1 MKDEGLRK
9 KLYLVR
15 SQKSKCKGT
24 AFFAKRQNIMF
35 LFSVCLKKAV
45 SLYGNLPIQNISTE
59 NMNTIFIVLPILTIL
74 MFDLGL
80 VLRPA
85 DFRLI
90 AERPK
95 PIVIG
100 LVGQIV
106 LLPLIA
112 WGLIKFAGVVPLF
125 AQTLTPLF
133 VIGIML
139 VACSPGG
146 SSSNVFSMLAK
157 GDVALSVT
165 LTTCSSIIT
174 LFTLPL
180 IMSWVTSEVGDA
192 VNIHLPVGRLLVQ
205 NIVLMVVPI
214 SLGFVLNLY
223 KSELAARIHEV
234 LKRIA
239 MPALVLLVTIF
250 FIQHRQ
256 TIVAEFGSLGMMMTI
271 LILSTT
277 GCGALLAW
285 LFRLTGKERRTLV
298 IEIGMQNAAQAITIA
313 CSPLIFNN
321 EIIAIPAIIYALMM
335 NLVLIAYVGITKLR
349 P

>member
-1 MKDEGLRK
+1 
-9 KLYLVR
+9 
-15 SQKSKCKGT
+15 
-24 AFFAKRQNIMF
+24 
-35 LFSVCLKKAV
+35 
-45 SLYGNLPIQNISTE
+45 
-59 NMNTIFIVLPILTIL
+59 MNAIFIVLPILTLL

-80 VLRPA
+80 TLRPA

-95 PIVIG
+95 PVLIG
-100 LVGQIV
+100 LIGQII

-112 WGLIKFAGVVPLF
+112 WGLISLTPFFAQLSPLF
-125 AQTLTPLF
+125 F
-133 VIGIML
+133 IGIML

-165 LTTCSSIIT
+165 LTACSSIIT

-180 IMSWVTSEVGDA
+180 IMAWVTAGVGET
-192 VNIHLPVGRLLVQ
+192 VNIHLPVGKLLIQ

-214 SLGFVLNLY
+214 SIGFVINLY
-223 KSELAARIHEV
+223 RSAKAEKIHNV

-250 FIQHRQ
+250 FVQHKQ
-256 TIVAEFGSLGMMMTI
+256 TIVTHFASLGLMMTL
-271 LILSTT
+271 LILASTA
-277 GCGALLAW
+277 CGAGLAW
-285 LFRLTGKERRTLV
+285 LARLSGRERRTLV

-313 CSPLIFNN
+313 CSPLVFNN
-321 EIIAIPAIIYALMM
+321 EVIAIPAIIYALMM
-335 NLVLIAYVGITKLR
+335 NLVLLAYVGITKLKK
-349 P
+349 

>member
-1 MKDEGLRK
+1 
-9 KLYLVR
+9 
-15 SQKSKCKGT
+15 
-24 AFFAKRQNIMF
+24 
-35 LFSVCLKKAV
+35 
-45 SLYGNLPIQNISTE
+45 
-59 NMNTIFIVLPILTIL
+59 MNAIFIVLPILILL

-80 VLRPA
+80 TLKPQ
-85 DFRLI
+85 DFKLI
-90 AERPK
+90 VQRPK
-95 PIVIG
+95 PMIVG
-100 LVGQIV
+100 LVGQII

-112 WGLIKFAGVVPLF
+112 WGIIQLSAISHPLS
-125 AQTLTPLF
+125 ALF

-165 LTTCSSIIT
+165 LTACSSLIT
-174 LFTLPL
+174 LFILPL
-180 IMSWVTSEVGDA
+180 IMAWVTASVGEATD
-192 VNIHLPVGRLLVQ
+192 IRLPIGNLVIQ

-214 SLGFVLNLY
+214 SIGFVVNIFREQ
-223 KSELAARIHEV
+223 SAAKIHNI

-239 MPALVLLVTIF
+239 MPALVLLVTVF
-250 FIQHRQ
+250 FFQHKQ
-256 TIVAEFGSLGMMMTI
+256 TIVAEFASLGLTMTI
-271 LILSTT
+271 LILATT

-285 LFRLTGKERRTLV
+285 LLRLTTKERRTLV

-335 NLVLIAYVGITKLR
+335 NLILLAYVGITKIQKQ
-349 P
+349 

>member
-1 MKDEGLRK
+1 M
-9 KLYLVR
+9 
-15 SQKSKCKGT
+15 S
-24 AFFAKRQNIMF
+24 
-35 LFSVCLKKAV
+35 
-45 SLYGNLPIQNISTE
+45 
-59 NMNTIFIVLPILTIL
+59 TIFIVLPILTLL

-80 VLRPA
+80 ALKPA

-95 PIVIG
+95 PVLIG
-100 LVGQIV
+100 LFGQII

-112 WGLIKFAGVVPLF
+112 WGICSLTPYTIHH
-125 AQTLTPLF
+125 TPLF
-133 VIGIML
+133 IIGIML

-165 LTTCSSIIT
+165 LTACRSIIT

-180 IMSWVTSEVGDA
+180 IMAWVTQSVGEA
-192 VNIHLPVGRLLVQ
+192 VDIHLPIGKLLVQ

-214 SLGFVLNLY
+214 SIGFIVNLF
-223 KSELAARIHEV
+223 KPQAAEKIHNI

-239 MPALVLLVTIF
+239 MPALVLLVTVF
-250 FIQHRQ
+250 FFQHKQ
-256 TIVAEFGSLGMMMTI
+256 TIVTEFGSLGLTMSV
-271 LILSTT
+271 LILATT
-277 GCGALLAW
+277 SCGALMAW
-285 LFRLTGKERRTLV
+285 LFRLTTKERRTLV

-335 NLVLIAYVGITKLR
+335 NLILLAYVGITKIK
-349 P
+349 

>member
-1 MKDEGLRK
+1 
-9 KLYLVR
+9 
-15 SQKSKCKGT
+15 
-24 AFFAKRQNIMF
+24 
-35 LFSVCLKKAV
+35 
-45 SLYGNLPIQNISTE
+45 
-59 NMNTIFIVLPILTIL
+59 MNAIFIVLPILTIL

-80 VLRPA
+80 TLKPQ
-85 DFRLI
+85 DFQLI
-90 AERPK
+90 AQRPK
-95 PIVIG
+95 PVIVG
-100 LVGQIV
+100 LVGQII

-112 WGLIKFAGVVPLF
+112 WLIIRSPFTFHLSPLF
-125 AQTLTPLF
+125 I
-133 VIGIML
+133 IGIML

-165 LTTCSSIIT
+165 LTACSSIIT

-180 IMSWVTSEVGDA
+180 IMAWVTASVGESTD
-192 VNIHLPVGRLLVQ
+192 IHLPIVNLLIQ

-214 SLGFVLNLY
+214 SIGFVLNIY
-223 KSELAARIHEV
+223 KEQTAAKIHNV

-239 MPALVLLVTIF
+239 MPALVLLVTVF
-250 FIQHRQ
+250 FFQHKQ
-256 TIVAEFGSLGMMMTI
+256 TIVDQFTSLGLTMTI
-271 LILSTT
+271 LILATT
-277 GCGALLAW
+277 ACGALLAW
-285 LFRLTGKERRTLV
+285 LLQLTVKERRTLV

-335 NLVLIAYVGITKLR
+335 NLILLAYVGLTKIQKKE

>member
-1 MKDEGLRK
+1 
-9 KLYLVR
+9 
-15 SQKSKCKGT
+15 
-24 AFFAKRQNIMF
+24 
-35 LFSVCLKKAV
+35 
-45 SLYGNLPIQNISTE
+45 
-59 NMNTIFIVLPILTIL
+59 MNAIFIVLPILTIL

-80 VLRPA
+80 TLKPQ

-90 AERPK
+90 VWRPK
-95 PIVIG
+95 PVIVG
-100 LVGQIV
+100 LVGQII

-112 WGLIKFAGVVPLF
+112 WGIIESFSTFDFQLSTLF
-125 AQTLTPLF
+125 I
-133 VIGIML
+133 IGIML

-165 LTTCSSIIT
+165 LTACSSLIT

-180 IMSWVTSEVGDA
+180 IMSWVMNSIQMSNVS
-192 VNIHLPVGRLLVQ
+192 IQLPIGNLLVQ
-205 NIVLMVVPI
+205 NLVLMVVPI
-214 SLGFVLNLY
+214 AIGFMVNIFR
-223 KSELAARIHEV
+223 EQAALKIHNV

-239 MPALVLLVTIF
+239 MPALVLLVTVF
-250 FIQHRQ
+250 FFQHKE
-256 TIVAEFGSLGMMMTI
+256 TIVSEFASLGLTMTV
-271 LILSTT
+271 LILATT

-285 LFRLTGKERRTLV
+285 LLKLTTKERRTLV

-335 NLVLIAYVGITKLR
+335 NLILLAYVGITKLSKTL
-349 P
+349 

>member
-1 MKDEGLRK
+1 
-9 KLYLVR
+9 
-15 SQKSKCKGT
+15 
-24 AFFAKRQNIMF
+24 
-35 LFSVCLKKAV
+35 
-45 SLYGNLPIQNISTE
+45 
-59 NMNTIFIVLPILTIL
+59 MNTIFIVLPILTIL

-80 VLRPA
+80 VLKPA
-85 DFRLI
+85 DFKLI

-95 PIVIG
+95 PVIIG
-100 LVGQIV
+100 LLGQII
-106 LLPLIA
+106 LLPIIA
-112 WGLIKFAGVVPLF
+112 WGLIHVATVSYQLSPLF
-125 AQTLTPLF
+125 I
-133 VIGIML
+133 IGIML

-165 LTTCSSIIT
+165 LTAFSSLIT

-180 IMSWVTSEVGDA
+180 IMAWVTAGVGEE
-192 VNIHLPVGRLLVQ
+192 VNIHLPIGKLLIQ

-214 SLGFVLNLY
+214 SIGFILNLY
-223 KSELAARIHEV
+223 RPSAAEKIHNV

-250 FIQHRQ
+250 FIRHRQ
-256 TIVAEFGSLGMMMTI
+256 TIVAEFASLGLMMTI
-271 LILSTT
+271 LILATT
-277 GCGALLAW
+277 SCGAALAW
-285 LFRLTGKERRTLV
+285 LSRMTGRERRTLV

-335 NLVLIAYVGITKLR
+335 NLVLLAYVGITRLVPNK
-349 P
+349 

>member
-1 MKDEGLRK
+1 
-9 KLYLVR
+9 
-15 SQKSKCKGT
+15 
-24 AFFAKRQNIMF
+24 
-35 LFSVCLKKAV
+35 
-45 SLYGNLPIQNISTE
+45 
-59 NMNTIFIVLPILTIL
+59 MNTIFIVLPILTIL

-80 VLRPA
+80 TLKPQ
-85 DFRLI
+85 DFKLI
-90 AERPK
+90 AQRPK
-95 PIVIG
+95 PVIVG
-100 LVGQIV
+100 LIGQII

-112 WGLIKFAGVVPLF
+112 WLIIKLSVFSYQLSALF
-125 AQTLTPLF
+125 I
-133 VIGIML
+133 IGIML

-165 LTTCSSIIT
+165 LTACSSIIT

-180 IMSWVTSEVGDA
+180 IMAWVVDSIQQSA
-192 VNIHLPVGRLLVQ
+192 ISIQLPVGKLLMQ

-214 SLGFVLNLY
+214 SVGFVVNIFR
-223 KSELAARIHEV
+223 EQAAQKIHNV

-250 FIQHRQ
+250 FFQHKQ
-256 TIVAEFGSLGMMMTI
+256 TIVDEFASLGLTMTL
-271 LILSTT
+271 LILATT
-277 GCGALLAW
+277 GCGALLSW
-285 LFRLTGKERRTLV
+285 LLRLSTKERRTLV

-335 NLVLIAYVGITKLR
+335 NLILLAYVGITKLQR
-349 P
+349 

>member
-1 MKDEGLRK
+1 
-9 KLYLVR
+9 
-15 SQKSKCKGT
+15 
-24 AFFAKRQNIMF
+24 
-35 LFSVCLKKAV
+35 
-45 SLYGNLPIQNISTE
+45 
-59 NMNTIFIVLPILTIL
+59 MNTIFIVLPILTLL

-80 VLRPA
+80 ALQPA
-85 DFRLI
+85 DFKLI

-95 PIVIG
+95 PVLIG
-100 LVGQIV
+100 LFGQII

-112 WGLIKFAGVVPLF
+112 WAIIWISNFDFQLSPLF
-125 AQTLTPLF
+125 I
-133 VIGIML
+133 IGIML

-165 LTTCSSIIT
+165 LTACSSIIT

-180 IMSWVTSEVGDA
+180 IMAWVTSSVGEA
-192 VNIHLPVGRLLVQ
+192 VNIHLPIGKLLIQ

-214 SLGFVLNLY
+214 SIGFIINLF
-223 KSELAARIHEV
+223 KPVAAAKIHNV

-250 FIQHRQ
+250 FIQHKQ
-256 TIVAEFGSLGMMMTI
+256 TIVEEFGSLGLTMSI
-271 LILSTT
+271 LILATT
-277 GCGALLAW
+277 SCGALMAW
-285 LFRLTGKERRTLV
+285 LFRLTTKERRTLV

-335 NLVLIAYVGITKLR
+335 NLILLAYVGITKIKTR
-349 P
+349 